1 MRRAGSCA
9 SGILRSIFTGVAA
22 LFVLALCAC
31 DDGNGGGA
39 VQADIQPAKSEPSRA
54 DPSPPGTGF
63 DFYVLSLS
71 WSPSY
76 CAAKGAEADR
86 EQCRA
91 NGPSGFIIHGLWPQ
105 FEKGYPANC
114 TSGEPAR
121 VPRRLASAMLD
132 IMPSAGLVGYQWRK
146 HGTCSGLSQIDYFAT
161 VRTAW
166 TRVRIPPGLGGGM
179 ANPHVAEQ
187 AFLKAN
193 RGLPADGIAV
203 TCDRR
208 YLREVRICMTRELAF
223 RSCPAIDRQACR
235 LHRVQMPVR

>member
-9 SGILRSIFTGVAA
+9 SAILRSIFTGVAV

-31 DDGNGGGA
+31 DDTATGRAAETGA
-39 VQADIQPAKSEPSRA
+39 QPAKSEAPRN
-54 DPSPPGTGF
+54 DPLPTGSGF

-76 CAAKGAEADR
+76 CAAEGAGADR
-86 EQCRA
+86 EQCSA
-91 NGPSGFIIHGLWPQ
+91 GGPAGFIVHGLWPQ

-114 TSGEPAR
+114 ASGEPAR
-121 VPRRLASAMLD
+121 VPRQLASAMLD

-146 HGTCSGLSQIDYFAT
+146 HGTCAGLSQEDYLAT
-161 VRTAW
+161 VRAAW
-166 TRVRIPPGLGGGM
+166 NRVRIPPGIGGGT
-179 ANPHVAEQ
+179 ANPHTAEQ

-203 TCDRR
+203 TCDHR
-208 YLREVRICMTRELAF
+208 YLREVRICMTGDLEF

-235 LHRVQMPVR
+235 LNQVQVPAR